1 MLGDEAG
8 LERTERRHSHEHE
21 GVERHHPAPQLV
33 GNEGL
38 EHGVGER
45 GGHDHGAAGE
55 CQEHQCHP
63 DGADYREQHQQ
74 RAERGAAVQQRRTLA
89 NAAPAEREP
98 ERAEHRPD
106 AHRRHEHSVAAG
118 VGVQHVPGDHRH
130 QHDEREAEHAEHGD
144 QHDERRHTGVAPDE
158 RDGLAH
164 PLAGRGGR
172 AVGPEGG
179 EAHRQEPGDD
189 GDVAH
194 PVQQEA
200 QADAG
205 RTDHHAR
212 DGRADDPRRVEHGR
226 VQRDRI
232 HQVVPAH
239 EFRDERLAAGNVERI
254 DDPEEHRHHHHL
266 PRRHPAGPHERRQ
279 RQRFEHLQRLGPHD
293 EGALVHAV
301 HDDTRVQCEQQHAQG
316 AERLGQAD
324 GERRVGDLEHQPPE
338 RDRLHPGPDERDAL
352 TEEEEPE
359 VAVGKRSE
367 AKRARG
373 GGFVHCGKARRR
385 PIFRVGSPMK
395 YTTYSRY
402 LPELAD
408 TVNLQAL
415 LDQLADFL
423 LQSGFAGGAY
433 SHPFWGEFGEEE
445 SDRSLDALR
454 QAILQALMDSG
465 QLTPEM
471 LKVLRGESTGDAAR
485 DADLERQLGELLDKI
500 VQKLIDEGYLN
511 VTEAPKVPSGQQP
524 LFGPGG
530 MAKEAAQQVQFN
542 LTEKGIDFLGYRTL
556 KHLLGSIGKSSF
568 GAHETEHL
576 ATGIEAE
583 AGSKPYEYGDTL
595 NLDVNATLTNALQ
608 REGLGVPINLEYDDL
623 LVHQAEYRSSSATV
637 LMLDCSHSMI
647 LYGEDRFTPA
657 KKVALALT
665 HLIRTQFP
673 GDTLRVVLFHD
684 TAEEIPLAQLA
695 RAQVGPYHTNTAEGL
710 KLSRRMLL
718 SQRKDMRQIIMITDG
733 KPSALTLPD
742 GRIYVNSMG
751 LDPQILQATY
761 REVALCRR
769 SGILINTFMLAR
781 DRSLVEFVK
790 KVSAICRG
798 KAYFTNTMTLGQF
811 ILMDFMRRK
820 TRRVS

>member
-1 MLGDEAG
+1 MLRDEARLKG
-8 LERTERRHSHEHE
+8 AQRRHPHEHE
-21 GVERHHPAPQLV
+21 GVERHHPTPQLV
-33 GNEGL
+33 GHEGL
-38 EHGVGER
+38 QHGVGER
-45 GGHDHGAAGE
+45 GGDDHRAAGQRLE
-55 CQEHQCHP
+55 RERHA
-63 DGADYREQHQQ
+63 DGAHGREQHQEQ
-74 RAERGAAVQQRRTLA
+74 
-89 NAAPAEREP
+89 P
-98 ERAEHRPD
+98 ERRAAAQQDDTLTDPWPLDGESQSSEHGSD
-106 AHRRHEHSVAAG
+106 ADRRHQQAVAAR
-118 VGVQHVPGDHRH
+118 VGVQYVPSDHRH
-130 QHDEREAEHAEHGD
+130 QHDEREPQHAEHRHQRHQRPHSGVAL
-144 QHDERRHTGVAPDE
+144 DERH
-158 RDGLAH
+158 GLTDAL
-164 PLAGRGGR
+164 PGRGWHGAPHER
-172 AVGPEGG
+172 REPHG
-179 EAHRQEPGDD
+179 EEAGDH

-194 PVQQEA
+194 AVQEEA
-200 QADAG
+200 HADAG
-205 RTDHHAR
+205 DPDQHSR
-212 DGRADDPRRVEHGR
+212 DRRADDPGGVEHGR
-226 VQRDRI
+226 VERDR
-232 HQVVPAH
+232 VH
-239 EFRDERLAAGNVERI
+239 EILFADELHDERLAGGNVERV
-254 DDPEEHRHHHHL
+254 DDAEEHGQHHDL
-266 PRRHPAGPHERRQ
+266 PRRDPAGPHEHGQ
-279 RQRFEHLQRLGPHD
+279 RQRLEHLQSLRPHD
-293 EGALVHAV
+293 EATLVHAI
-301 HDDTRVQCEQQHAQG
+301 HHDTRVQREQQHAQG
-316 AERLGQAD
+316 AERLRQPD
-324 GERRVGDLEHQPPE
+324 GERRVGDVEHQPAE

-367 AKRARG
+367 PKRARG
-373 GGFVHCGKARRR
+373 GGGAFVHCGKARRR
-385 PIFRVGSPMK
+385 PIFRVGSQMK

-433 SHPFWGEFGEEE
+433 SQPF
-445 SDRSLDALR
+445 
-454 QAILQALMDSG
+454 
-465 QLTPEM
+465 
-471 LKVLRGESTGDAAR
+471 
-485 DADLERQLGELLDKI
+485 
-500 VQKLIDEGYLN
+500 
-511 VTEAPKVPSGQQP
+511 
-524 LFGPGG
+524 FGPGG

-576 ATGIEAE
+576 ATGVEAE
-583 AGSKPYEYGDTL
+583 AVSKPYQYGDTL

-623 LVHQAEYRSSSATV
+623 MVHQAEYRSSSATV

-769 SGILINTFMLAR
+769 SGIMINTFMLAR